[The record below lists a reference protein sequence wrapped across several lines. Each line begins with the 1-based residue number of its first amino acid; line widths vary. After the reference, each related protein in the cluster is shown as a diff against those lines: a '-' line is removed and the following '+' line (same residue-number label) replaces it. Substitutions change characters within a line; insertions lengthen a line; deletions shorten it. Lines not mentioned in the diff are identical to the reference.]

1 MALAGEGRVEKRFR
15 VAREGQTVDGRE
27 LTGQEIQ
34 QMGASYSLEKYGAR
48 INLEH
53 YSGWSNTVQDQL
65 NQALGPII
73 QSLQSAYPCS
83 SWKSRFTG

>member
-1 MALAGEGRVEKRFR
+1 MGLAGEGRVEKRFR

-53 YSGWSNTVQDQL
+53 FSGW
-65 NQALGPII
+65 
-73 QSLQSAYPCS
+73 
-83 SWKSRFTG
+83 